1 MPKSQLS
8 YPEKLQLLS
17 DLRNFYMNDFW
28 IIYDNATIEKLW
40 YLKWLSIWLVLD
52 LLTISFSWNQEP
64 SKEEIILVLTHIL
77 DQDFLDDIYSK
88 KSDEEVCFIKAW
100 FWWALGILL
109 WDKKIINKEKSE
121 LEKIWWVEINC
132 NLM

>member
-1 MPKSQLS
+1 MSNQKLS

-17 DLRNFYMNDFW
+17 ELKEFYMKDFW
-28 IIYDNATIEKLW
+28 NIYDDIPEELW
-40 YLKWLSIWLVLD
+40 RLKWLSIWLVLD
-52 LLTISFSWNQEP
+52 LLTTFFSWNQEP

-77 DQDFLDDIYSK
+77 NQDFLDDIYSK

-109 WDKKIINKEKSE
+109 WDKKIINKERAE
-121 LEKIWWVEINC
+121 IEKIWWVEINC